1 MSDEVIC
8 PKCGHV
14 NKKGRFKLKLE
25 KCELCDFPFKLTDRF
40 PTPETVLYQVPL
52 GFFRFAFGPV
62 LVTDQRFIFYLTH
75 YPKSLADMSAE
86 PGIVDRETTPFG
98 RVGRRLV
105 LSEITNSKQ
114 LELSPRGGFRLKK
127 DAIVVNRPLTD
138 IAQGYIRYTEN
149 KLLAGTYNNVRSEF
163 FLGAEKVEV
172 VEYGMWTDKNKE
184 GPWFHHSGVSV
195 KVKRGLIRAD
205 LPSIVFYLL
214 DGEQTL
220 EMVKQHPAFSGLD
233 IEYKPLQQ

>member
-14 NKKGRFKLKLE
+14 NKKGRFKLE
-25 KCELCDFPFKLTDRF
+25 ECELCGFPFKLTDRF
-40 PTPETVLYQVPL
+40 PTPETVLYQIPL
-52 GFFRFAFGPV
+52 GTFRSGFGPV

-75 YPKSLADMSAE
+75 YPEPLAEMSI
-86 PGIVDRETTPFG
+86 GVGMVDTGNTPFG
-98 RVGRRLV
+98 QVGRRLV

-149 KLLAGTYNNVRSEF
+149 KLLARTYNNVRSEF

-172 VEYGMWTDKNKE
+172 VEYGMWTDKKKE
-184 GPWFHHSGVSV
+184 GPWFHHSGISV